1 MAQGEYCIFM
11 NSGDHFFSSQSL
23 ENAAKMLNGSDY
35 YVGETIII
43 DCKLAS
49 LCLPPQNMS
58 FRFIRD
64 KVLQHQS
71 TFTRTQLLKEHPYNE
86 NLKSY
91 QIGHTFWK
99 TGIQKCSYQAINSIV
114 AVYYTDGISFTNGD
128 LLKRKEKRCSPSY
141 LEAPASCLT

>member
-86 NLKSY
+86 NLKIVSDWAHFL
-91 QIGHTFWK
+91 GKLVF
-99 TGIQKCSYQAINSIV
+99 QKMFI
-114 AVYYTDGISFTNGD
+114 
-128 LLKRKEKRCSPSY
+128 PSY
-141 LEAPASCLT
+141 